1 MERDFLEDIEKVV
14 DADGRFC
21 KEAYLFVFDALQ
33 HTVESMGKTDLPKDR
48 RHVSG
53 KELLSGISAFALDQF
68 GPLTRSVFHHWG
80 VTCTRDFGSIVF
92 NLVDASLMSKTE
104 NDNIEDFSE
113 VFDFDEEFDWR
124 KRRAEFRPKSS
135 AT

>member
-14 DADGRFC
+14 DADGSFR

-33 HTVESMGKTDLPKDR
+33 HTVESLGKKKHPKDF

-53 KELLSGISAFALDQF
+53 KELLSGISTFALDQY

-80 VTCTRDFGSIVF
+80 VTCTRDFGTIVF
-92 NLVDASLMSKTE
+92 NLVDANLMSKTE
-104 NDNIEDFSE
+104 NDSIEDFSE
-113 VFDFDEEFDWR
+113 VFNFDEEFDWR
-124 KRRAEFRPKSS
+124 RRRTEFRPKSS
-135 AT
+135 SK